1 MTELSFNYYILS
13 DLPAHPESPSTIGEK
28 FVNTLD
34 ALSRIDPTIFTN
46 WLVVDFRRSATLPLA
61 AARPRIAAI
70 LENGVSRDDLGRAE
84 PEEGYDAAAYAG
96 DFGTSRSV
104 DIRLLAGGKREGDL
118 ALQTG
123 DYNVRAD
130 PTIVTFPLYKSAL
143 LAISAI
149 WSPPWACA
157 TAFEVGYDKAP
168 LFRGASLFPYS
179 RFQIPWLA
187 YLSAPATCGLEL
199 PAEILTGAHAG

>member
-1 MTELSFNYYILS
+1 M
-13 DLPAHPESPSTIGEK
+13 
-28 FVNTLD
+28 
-34 ALSRIDPTIFTN
+34 
-46 WLVVDFRRSATLPLA
+46 LPLA

-84 PEEGYDAAAYAG
+84 PEEGYSAAANAG
-96 DFGTSRSV
+96 DFGTSRAV
-104 DIRLLAGGKREGDL
+104 NIRLLGGRKRKGDL
-118 ALQTG
+118 SLQTG
-123 DYNVRAD
+123 EYNVRAD

-168 LFRGASLFPYS
+168 LFPGASLFPGS
-179 RFQIPWLA
+179 RFHIPWLA
-187 YLSAPATCGLEL
+187 YLSASLVVGLEL
-199 PAEILTGAHAG
+199 PSEILSERTPNGGLLMTATEKRLDPTNPEHLQRARILAETPIARTGYKSW